1 MKLLASPT
9 EITNTFNELF
19 AKAEEVKIAVAWVN
33 ADLAAVQNLLAQSYK
48 VKRMVVGVK
57 FYGTSPEFL
66 RATYRKRNFRFHLSE
81 KGTFHPKLYLF
92 HFTDG
97 SWKAIIGSANFT
109 VGAFEKNH
117 ELCVLIGSNDKDA
130 AKTLTALEQTLNQ
143 YWDES
148 QRIGLVYIKD
158 YEIGYA
164 KRPKTRPLPKKG
176 IIQTHLELSW
186 DSFVQRIEA
195 VQHYEQLQFLRWVKQ
210 HWGQQPFSQL
220 DKSTREIIAGFNEHT
235 VGVNHRCF
243 GTTDSRWTF
252 IGVIHNEAKAVEKA
266 LSQIPKNGT
275 IQKSQYEQFLK
286 VLLPLFTQNEV
297 AAVSRLLS
305 LYRPDFFIPYNG
317 KNKKKILIDLN
328 LPVSKQ
334 MDYDTY
340 WDQIVSIIQSAPF
353 NHPPKKLSTA
363 HAELF
368 ANRAALL
375 DCLYYEHA

>member
-1 MKLLASPT
+1 MKILASPT
-9 EITNTFNELF
+9 EITNTFNELL
-19 AKAEEVKIAVAWVN
+19 AQAVEVKIAVAWVN
-33 ADLAAVQNLLAQSYK
+33 ADLAAVQNLLAQSHK

-57 FYGTSPEFL
+57 FYGTSPAFL

-92 HFTDG
+92 HFADG

-130 AKTLTALEQTLNQ
+130 AKTLTALEQTLDQ

-148 QRIGLVYIKD
+148 QRIGLEYIKD
-158 YEIGYA
+158 YEVGYA

-195 VQHYEQLQFLRWVKQ
+195 VPHEEQLQFLRWIKQ

-220 DKSTREIIAGFNEHT
+220 DLATRRMIGGYGKESDEANY
-235 VGVNHRCF
+235 RCF
-243 GTTDSRWTF
+243 GPTIARRKFMGIVSRSPE
-252 IGVIHNEAKAVEKA
+252 IIENA
-266 LSQIPKNGT
+266 LRHIPGNGKV
-275 IQKSQYEQFLK
+275 QKEQYDLFLGE
-286 VLLPLFTQNEV
+286 LLPHFDDSEL
-297 AAVSRLLS
+297 AAFSRILA
-305 LYRPDFFIPYNG
+305 LYRPDVFIPFNT
-317 KNKKKILIDLN
+317 KNKKMASIELGI
-328 LPVSKQ
+328 PVSN
-334 MDYDTY
+334 MDYNLY
-340 WDQIVSIIQSAPF
+340 WDSVITAIQSAPF
-353 NHPPKKLSTA
+353 NHPPKKLSKA